1 MMRKNL
7 FFMLVV
13 SLMFAACDYN
23 EKNFEGLDEMS
34 EPKNEAKYTL
44 EYDGVY
50 PKDGY
55 FSPANKPTA
64 VIPAWLW
71 GKYFSVDK
79 GSQAVVT
86 YKYQNISINQDFE
99 KGLGTVG
106 VITTK
111 GENKW
116 ETKSYNNN
124 GYIQA
129 SAYKDAGGGEM
140 ESWVIFEPVEVGEG
154 AKLSFD
160 ACYGNYRE
168 WEDGQY
174 FYVLVSENYDGS
186 NPSVATWKDV
196 TASFDIPIPTAA
208 YGTLENVGEH
218 DMADFVGKTVTVAF
232 KYVGNVGTGKTTT
245 VQVDNVFLGE
255 EGDGTQVAEYTF
267 EGYDKKWEFSRVVP
281 NYLINEGFDDDAY
294 LVDKNV
300 EIEGWVNYSNDVAA
314 VERYWIYK
322 SFNNN
327 KYVQFTAYG
336 TSGSCEGWLILPKV
350 TPDAT
355 GLGFTFDVQLRY
367 FAGECLTVLVSTDFD
382 GTKEGVKTASWTDI
396 TSSFGD
402 VVKTEGTNLVNAGK
416 FSLDEYVGK
425 GTYFAFKYVGNG
437 GNVTTTCQIDNIVV
451 GKIK

>member
-7 FFMLVV
+7 FFIFAI
-13 SLMFAACDYN
+13 SLTFAACDYN

-44 EYDGVY
+44 EYDGDY

-64 VIPAWLW
+64 VISSWLW

-79 GSQAVVT
+79 GSTATVT
-86 YKYQNISINQDFE
+86 YKYQNISISQDFE
-99 KGLGTVG
+99 KGLGTIDI
-106 VITTK
+106 ITTK

-116 ETKSYNNN
+116 EARTYNGN

-140 ESWVIFEPVEVGEG
+140 ESWIIFQPTEVGEG

-168 WEDGQY
+168 WADGQY
-174 FYVLVSENYDGS
+174 FYVLVSENYDGA
-186 NPSVATWKDV
+186 NPSTATWTDISS
-196 TASFDIPIPTAA
+196 SFDIPVPEAA

-218 DMADFVGKTVTVAF
+218 DMAAFAGKIVTLAF
-232 KYVGNVGTGKTTT
+232 KYVGNVATGKTTT
-245 VQVDNVFLGE
+245 VQLDNVFFGE

-267 EGYDKKWEFSRVVP
+267 EGYDKKWEFTRIMP
-281 NYLINEGFDDDAY
+281 NYLVSEGFDNDAY
-294 LVDKNV
+294 VVDKNV
-300 EIEGWVNYSNDVAA
+300 EIEGWGNYSFGE

-322 SFNNN
+322 SYNNN
-327 KYVQFTAYG
+327 KYVQFTAYK
-336 TSGSCEGWLILPKV
+336 TSGSCEGWLVLPKI
-350 TPDAT
+350 TPEST
-355 GLGFTFDVQLRY
+355 GLGFTFEAQLRY
-367 FAGECLTVLVSTDFD
+367 FEGKCLTVWVSTDFD
-382 GTKEGVKTASWTDI
+382 GTKDGVKTATWTDI

-402 VVKTEGTNLVNAGK
+402 PVNVEGSNFVNAGVY
-416 FSLDEYVGK
+416 SLDEYVGK
-425 GTYFAFKYVGNG
+425 NVYFAFKYVGNG
-437 GNVTTTCQIDNIVV
+437 NNVTTTCQIDNIIV